1 MLNQNIKTLRKQ
13 NGYTQETFAQELNVV
28 RQTVSKW
35 EKGYSVPDAIML
47 EKIAELFDVSVV
59 DLLGEPTQDQADKTD
74 LRQISEQ
81 LSILNNQFAR
91 DLARKQKI
99 RKIVLI
105 VLLAV
110 YFVIPAAI
118 LLCLLPLRMQSGSYE
133 IDPDTNT
140 IVYCR
145 LDEALDDAVSKAIL
159 DAHPTSESSGECT
172 TESHLVFGKSE
183 TGSDVTVYLRED
195 YSHFGFVNGFFTDV
209 GGGNTPVVL
218 AFKQSGD
225 GYQLISREA
234 AQDGADYVP
243 SVKRLFPARFA
254 KLVLNDLPQEAADQL
269 WNDQAQQAQ
278 AYLDSIGRTATV
290 CRYGEIMIR
299 FLSDYGISDAA
310 QEKLCGMATEYDLT
324 VGSHERLEDGV
335 RYVYQ
340 TDVDEAAQRIT
351 FTKFRYDTNEVVEF
365 LAFDGK
371 TSEAL
376 EGVPVPKTAKY
387 YQGRLA

>member
-47 EKIAELFDVSVV
+47 EKIAELFDVSVGE
-59 DLLGEPTQDQADKTD
+59 LLGDTPQEQTEKPD

-81 LSILNNQFAR
+81 LSILNNQFAKE
-91 DLARKQKI
+91 LARKKKNRRI
-99 RKIVLI
+99 ALI
-105 VLLAV
+105 VIAAVVLAV
-110 YFVIPAAI
+110 PVLF
-118 LLCLLPLRMQSGSYE
+118 LLCLLPLRMQSRSYE

-324 VGSHERLEDGV
+324 VGNHERLEDGV

-340 TDVDEAAQRIT
+340 TDADEAAQRIT
-351 FTKFRYDTNEVVEF
+351 FTKFRYDTNEVTEF
-365 LAFDGK
+365 IALDGK
-371 TSEAL
+371 TGEVL

>member
-91 DLARKQKI
+91 ELARKQKI

-110 YFVIPAAI
+110 FFVIPAAI

-324 VGSHERLEDGV
+324 VGNHERLEDGV

-340 TDVDEAAQRIT
+340 TDADEAAQRIT
-351 FTKFRYDTNEVVEF
+351 FTKFRYDTNEVTEF
-365 LAFDGK
+365 IALDGK
-371 TSEAL
+371 TGEVL